1 MEQDKD
7 RLSINVA
14 KLYYESDMSQQKIAN
29 ELGISRPSVSRLL
42 QYAKEHGFVQIRI
55 IDPTERGLSLA
66 DELCKKYNLKT
77 VKIANVPLNKNDE
90 IKKAI
95 GLKAA
100 EYLYEIVKDNDIIG
114 IGWGSSLYQMALH
127 LKSKPVKKVQVV
139 QLKGG
144 ISYSK
149 LNTYAHEIIT
159 LVAKAFSTTGIF
171 LPIPVMFD
179 NTEVKRLVEQ
189 DKYVK
194 NILDMGRRANIA
206 VVTVGPASDESIL
219 FHLGYYIN
227 ENDRELL
234 SQKAAGDLCSRFY
247 DDNGK
252 IVDEELNLPAVL
264 HREMLLRLLEGE
276 ADAVVLGLVDEEG
289 EVAQVNLGGYLVLA
303 AAQAV
308 EVGGSPGVVGVEGGA
323 EIMGEGGEV
332 VTGQVSDGTGAD
344 TGTDT
349 AGV

>member
-194 NILDMGRRANIA
+194 NNSRNTLTG
-206 VVTVGPASDESIL
+206 
-219 FHLGYYIN
+219 
-227 ENDRELL
+227 
-234 SQKAAGDLCSRFY
+234 LC
-247 DDNGK
+247 
-252 IVDEELNLPAVL
+252 
-264 HREMLLRLLEGE
+264 
-276 ADAVVLGLVDEEG
+276 
-289 EVAQVNLGGYLVLA
+289 
-303 AAQAV
+303 
-308 EVGGSPGVVGVEGGA
+308 
-323 EIMGEGGEV
+323 
-332 VTGQVSDGTGAD
+332 
-344 TGTDT
+344 
-349 AGV
+349 

>member
-1 MEQDKD
+1 M
-7 RLSINVA
+7 
-14 KLYYESDMSQQKIAN
+14 
-29 ELGISRPSVSRLL
+29 
-42 QYAKEHGFVQIRI
+42 
-55 IDPTERGLSLA
+55 
-66 DELCKKYNLKT
+66 KT

-252 IVDEELNLPAVL
+252 IVDEELNN
-264 HREMLLRLLEGE
+264 R
-276 ADAVVLGLVDEEG
+276 
-289 EVAQVNLGGYLVLA
+289 
-303 AAQAV
+303 
-308 EVGGSPGVVGVEGGA
+308 
-323 EIMGEGGEV
+323 
-332 VTGQVSDGTGAD
+332 
-344 TGTDT
+344 T
-349 AGV
+349 AGIQLDEFQKKKRVS

>member
-1 MEQDKD
+1 M
-7 RLSINVA
+7 
-14 KLYYESDMSQQKIAN
+14 
-29 ELGISRPSVSRLL
+29 
-42 QYAKEHGFVQIRI
+42 
-55 IDPTERGLSLA
+55 
-66 DELCKKYNLKT
+66 KT
-77 VKIANVPLNKNDE
+77 VRIANVPLNKNDE

-114 IGWGSSLYQMALH
+114 MGWGSSLYQMALH

-234 SQKAAGDLCSRFY
+234 SQKAAGDFCSRFY

-252 IVDEELNLPAVL
+252 IVDEGLNDRTVGIQLDEFQKKETRILVAGGKEKLRAIHAALKAGYVNVL
-264 HREMLLRLLEGE
+264 ITDQYTALALKEM
-276 ADAVVLGLVDEEG
+276 
-289 EVAQVNLGGYLVLA
+289 N
-303 AAQAV
+303 
-308 EVGGSPGVVGVEGGA
+308 
-323 EIMGEGGEV
+323 
-332 VTGQVSDGTGAD
+332 
-344 TGTDT
+344 
-349 AGV
+349 

>member
-7 RLSINVA
+7 QLSINVA

-77 VKIANVPLNKNDE
+77 VRIANVPLNKNDE

-114 IGWGSSLYQMALH
+114 MGWGSSLYQMALH

-234 SQKAAGDLCSRFY
+234 SQKAAGDFCSRFY

-252 IVDEELNLPAVL
+252 IVDEELNNRTVGIQLDEFQKKETRILVAGGKEKLRAIHAPLKAGYVNVL
-264 HREMLLRLLEGE
+264 ITDQYTALALKEM
-276 ADAVVLGLVDEEG
+276 
-289 EVAQVNLGGYLVLA
+289 N
-303 AAQAV
+303 
-308 EVGGSPGVVGVEGGA
+308 
-323 EIMGEGGEV
+323 
-332 VTGQVSDGTGAD
+332 
-344 TGTDT
+344 
-349 AGV
+349 